1 MFWTA
6 DRIYSQGIEQ
16 AQKEIYEF
24 FLDAV
29 RRESPD
35 QVLANFRDLFINFS
49 DSSNSEITQALNQV
63 LTAYNEKEFFYTLKR
78 CCYILINNWTV
89 SNKRVYIQ
97 SLIDIFKHPSIHKK
111 TKSLKLRT
119 LRIWLQTFASSEDFQ
134 SLQLFTLHLEDH
146 RNHDQNWGNR
156 FASYLLAYQYTNPA
170 SPQEQRQAANLLA
183 QKMKDKFK
191 LDLAMYTARVGIQS
205 SQQNHQSNPTSLS
218 NNVLNLVTL
227 LLTKKSVLNCQ
238 QLAANFLKNIEG
250 LSYQEFKVELLKY
263 IDFSMA
269 DAEISE
275 TVQTKLQNDLWNL
288 KSNLHDQPVSTI
300 LILKTAKY
308 LISEITISD
317 REQPTELFNILLHHT
332 NPINLVMLLVKLL
345 LLNES
350 IRPFLELRVAS
361 IIKYYSQYSESKCK
375 SVIAFID
382 ILNIALAIYAGETR
396 YNLVRMTPY
405 ELSNSPEIDSQSD
418 NSQSDLHI
426 SSFDTKEY
434 RIFSQIR
441 RF

>member
-1 MFWTA
+1 
-6 DRIYSQGIEQ
+6 
-16 AQKEIYEF
+16 
-24 FLDAV
+24 
-29 RRESPD
+29 
-35 QVLANFRDLFINFS
+35 
-49 DSSNSEITQALNQV
+49 
-63 LTAYNEKEFFYTLKR
+63 
-78 CCYILINNWTV
+78 
-89 SNKRVYIQ
+89 
-97 SLIDIFKHPSIHKK
+97 
-111 TKSLKLRT
+111 
-119 LRIWLQTFASSEDFQ
+119 
-134 SLQLFTLHLEDH
+134 
-146 RNHDQNWGNR
+146 
-156 FASYLLAYQYTNPA
+156 
-170 SPQEQRQAANLLA
+170 
-183 QKMKDKFK
+183 
-191 LDLAMYTARVGIQS
+191 
-205 SQQNHQSNPTSLS
+205 
-218 NNVLNLVTL
+218 
-227 LLTKKSVLNCQ
+227 
-238 QLAANFLKNIEG
+238 
-250 LSYQEFKVELLKY
+250 
-263 IDFSMA
+263 

-275 TVQTKLQNDLWNL
+275 TVQTKLHNDLWNL

-300 LILKTAKY
+300 LILKTAKH